1 MFVIA
6 TDLDRT
12 LLPNGNQEYDN
23 SMHIFNEIVKR
34 EKPTL
39 IYVTGRNLKEV
50 KEAIIEYHAPLPTF
64 LIAEVGT
71 KIYIQ
76 KNGKFNEDKEWL
88 DIVKSVTSNWN
99 IDKFKEELSIIKG
112 IRIQEEEHQNPFK
125 LSFYLDKLDNA
136 ELIVKECTKIIKSIS
151 KDASVIFSI
160 DETNNIGLLDIIPRN
175 ATKLRALE
183 YIRKNNGYKKED
195 IVYCGDSGND
205 ILPLTFGYK
214 SILVRNAIN
223 EVKKAVKS
231 ICFEK
236 NCTDAL
242 YIAKGYGKLNGNYV
256 SGIIEGLI
264 RLNLVPEKKYIR

>member
-1 MFVIA
+1 M
-6 TDLDRT
+6 
-12 LLPNGNQEYDN
+12 
-23 SMHIFNEIVKR
+23 
-34 EKPTL
+34 
-39 IYVTGRNLKEV
+39 
-50 KEAIIEYHAPLPTF
+50 
-64 LIAEVGT
+64 
-71 KIYIQ
+71 
-76 KNGKFNEDKEWL
+76 
-88 DIVKSVTSNWN
+88 
-99 IDKFKEELSIIKG
+99 
-112 IRIQEEEHQNPFK
+112 
-125 LSFYLDKLDNA
+125 
-136 ELIVKECTKIIKSIS
+136 KSIS
-151 KDASVIFSI
+151 KDTSVIFSI
-160 DETNNIGLLDIIPRN
+160 DETNNIGLLDIIPKN
-175 ATKLRALE
+175 ATKLSALE

>member
-12 LLPNGNQEYDN
+12 LLANGNQEYDN

-34 EKPTL
+34 EKSAL
-39 IYVTGRNLKEV
+39 IYVTGRNVKEV
-50 KEAIIEYHAPLPTF
+50 KEAMIEYHAPLPTF

-71 KIYIQ
+71 KIYTQ
-76 KNGKFNEDKEWL
+76 EHGEFNEDKEWIN
-88 DIVKSVTSNWN
+88 IVKSVTSNWS
-99 IDKFKEELSIIKG
+99 IDNFKEELSIIKS
-112 IRIQEEEHQNPFK
+112 IRIQEKEHQNPFK
-125 LSFYLDKLDNA
+125 ISFYLDELHNA

-151 KDASVIFSI
+151 KEALVIFSI
-160 DETNNIGLLDIIPRN
+160 DETNNIGLLDIIPKN

-195 IVYCGDSGND
+195 IIYCGDSGND
-205 ILPLTFGYK
+205 ILPITFGYK
-214 SILVRNAIN
+214 SILVRNATN
-223 EVKKAVKS
+223 EVKKAVKN

-236 NCTDAL
+236 NCIDTL
-242 YIAKGYGKLNGNYV
+242 YIAKGYGKLNGYYV

-264 RLNLVPEKKYIR
+264 KLNIVPQKYIQ

>member
-34 EKPTL
+34 EKPEL

-50 KEAIIEYHAPLPTF
+50 KEAMIEYHAPLPHI

-71 KIYIQ
+71 KIYLQ
-76 KNGKFNEDKEWL
+76 EHGEFEEDKEWIR
-88 DIVKSVTSNWN
+88 IVKSITTSWN
-99 IDKFKEELSIIKG
+99 TYNFKEELSIIKG
-112 IRIQEEEHQNPFK
+112 IRIQEKEHLNPFK
-125 LSFYLDKLDNA
+125 LSFYVNDLKNT

-160 DETNNIGLLDIIPRN
+160 DETNNIGLLDIIPKN
-175 ATKLRALE
+175 GSKLKALE
-183 YIRKNNGYKKED
+183 YIRKNNGFKKED
-195 IVYCGDSGND
+195 IIYCGDSGND
-205 ILPLTFGYK
+205 ILPITFGYK
-214 SILVRNAIN
+214 SILVRNAID
-223 EVKKAVKS
+223 EVKKAVKN

-236 NCTDAL
+236 SCTDTL
-242 YIAKGYGKLNGNYV
+242 YIAKGYGKLNGYYV

-264 RLNLVPEKKYIR
+264 KLNFISQKYIQ